1 MKMCINCKSLLEDDE
16 LFCHEC
22 GAKQEMEEV
31 EVQAEEQSSQ
41 EEQYCVHCGKSIEAG
56 SLFCPYCGKPQDVEE
71 TKNEEPQTKTEEPE
85 PEQEESQPEEPHVK
99 EEPKVEESP
108 KEKAQPEETQ
118 QNAAQPEEEPAY
130 EMEEEKRSR
139 FWLWILLALLIA
151 GGAIGYYFLNDS
163 SETMEENVEA
173 SDSVTPS
180 PVIDENAPTSALA
193 FLDQFYKGDIGKDDY
208 IRNHVTANVIN
219 KLRSDFGYDCPSN
232 DCLATWVFSA
242 YPAGADL
249 DFEEGPIITQTD
261 TESKFKVTF
270 KYSGY
275 NGSQRT
281 FETRTVYLT
290 VTEMGDKYMIS
301 DYEVEEGEIADEKDG
316 LLSFEDALR
325 VVEEMVIQ
333 NDNFKGFRSPDNVKN
348 IMAKNDYKYAGK
360 YYVDREFLFDVLYY
374 KDCILGKSTGDGC
387 YSNVPQ
393 AGGNGTPS
401 FIGIQNGQLYLAPFN
416 KTAFDVFLDQAKEFG
431 ATMKEN
437 DESTIIYK
445 YLNYDITGFKK
456 GVLQLNY
463 CIIISKEEEAD

>member
-1 MKMCINCKSLLEDDE
+1 MKECINCKATLEDDE
-16 LFCHEC
+16 LFCHDC
-22 GAKQEMEEV
+22 GTKQITEQPED
-31 EVQAEEQSSQ
+31 QPEEQSSQ
-41 EEQYCVHCGKSIEAG
+41 EEQFCVHCGKSIEVG
-56 SLFCPYCGKPQDVEE
+56 SLFCPYCGKPQNVEE
-71 TKNEEPQTKTEEPE
+71 TKDEEPQPKPEEPE
-85 PEQEESQPEEPHVK
+85 PKQEDPQPEEPQVK
-99 EEPKVEESP
+99 EEPKVEETP
-108 KEKAQPEETQ
+108 KEEAQ
-118 QNAAQPEEEPAY
+118 AEEEPAY
-130 EMEEEKRSR
+130 EIEEEKKSRS
-139 FWLWILLALLIA
+139 WLWILLALLIA
-151 GGAIGYYFLNDS
+151 GGAIGYYFMNDS
-163 SETMEENVEA
+163 SEAMEENVEA

-193 FLDQFYKGDIGKDDY
+193 FLDQFYKGEIGKDDY

-219 KLRSDFGYDCPSN
+219 KLKSDFGYDCPSN

-249 DFEEGPIITQTD
+249 DLEEGPIIAKTD

-290 VTEMGDKYMIS
+290 VTEMGGKYLIS
-301 DYEVEEGEIADEKDG
+301 DYEVEEGEIIEEEDG

-325 VVEEMVIQ
+325 VVEEMVIK
-333 NDNFKGFRSPDNVKN
+333 NDDFKGFRSPDNVKN
-348 IMAKNDYKYAGK
+348 IMAKNGYKYAGK

-374 KDCILGKSTGDGC
+374 KDCLLGKSIGDGC

-393 AGGNGTPS
+393 AGENGTPS

>member
-1 MKMCINCKSLLEDDE
+1 MKECIKCKTMIEDDE

-22 GAKQEMEEV
+22 GTKQEIHEV
-31 EVQAEEQSSQ
+31 EAQVEV
-41 EEQYCVHCGKSIEAG
+41 VHEPDDKKCIHCGETIEADSMFCPFCGKS
-56 SLFCPYCGKPQDVEE
+56 QDVEE
-71 TKNEEPQTKTEEPE
+71 SKSERPQPKTEKPESKQEEP
-85 PEQEESQPEEPHVK
+85 QPEEPKVK

-108 KEKAQPEETQ
+108 KEQTQPEETQ
-118 QNAAQPEEEPAY
+118 QNSTQPEEEPTY
-130 EMEEEKRSR
+130 EMEEEKKSRS
-139 FWLWILLALLIA
+139 WLWVLLALLIA
-151 GGAIGYYFLNDS
+151 GGAIGYYFMNDS
-163 SETMEENVEA
+163 SEAMEENVEA

-193 FLDQFYKGDIGKDDY
+193 FLDQFYKGEIGKDDY

-219 KLRSDFGYDCPSN
+219 KLKSDFGYDCPSN

-249 DFEEGPIITQTD
+249 DFEEGPIITKTD
-261 TESKFKVTF
+261 TESKFKVSF

-275 NGSQRT
+275 NGSQKSY
-281 FETRTVYLT
+281 ETRNVYLT
-290 VTEMGDKYMIS
+290 VTEMGGKYLIS
-301 DYEVEEGEIADEKDG
+301 DFEVEEGEIIEEEDG

-325 VVEEMVIQ
+325 VVEEMVIK
-333 NDNFKGFRSPDNVKN
+333 NDDFKGFRSPDNVKN
-348 IMAKNDYKYAGK
+348 IMAKNGYKYAGK

-374 KDCILGKSTGDGC
+374 KDCLLGKSIGDGC

-393 AGGNGTPS
+393 AGENGTPS
-401 FIGIQNGQLYLAPFN
+401 FIGIENGQLYLAPFN

-431 ATMKEN
+431 ATIKEN

>member
-1 MKMCINCKSLLEDDE
+1 MKECINCKATLEDDE
-16 LFCHEC
+16 LFCHDC
-22 GAKQEMEEV
+22 GTKQITEQPED
-31 EVQAEEQSSQ
+31 QPEEQSSQ
-41 EEQYCVHCGKSIEAG
+41 EEQFCVHCGKSIEVG
-56 SLFCPYCGKPQDVEE
+56 SLFCPYCGKPQNVEE
-71 TKNEEPQTKTEEPE
+71 TKDEEPQPKPEEPE
-85 PEQEESQPEEPHVK
+85 PKQEDPQPEEPQVK
-99 EEPKVEESP
+99 EEPKVEETP
-108 KEKAQPEETQ
+108 KEEAQ
-118 QNAAQPEEEPAY
+118 AEEEPAY
-130 EMEEEKRSR
+130 EIEEEKKSR

-151 GGAIGYYFLNDS
+151 GGAIGYYFMNDS
-163 SETMEENVEA
+163 SEAMEENVEA

-193 FLDQFYKGDIGKDDY
+193 FLDQFYKGEIGKDDY

-219 KLRSDFGYDCPSN
+219 KLKSDFGYDCPSN

-249 DFEEGPIITQTD
+249 DFEEGPIITKTD
-261 TESKFKVTF
+261 TESKFKVSF

-275 NGSQRT
+275 NGSQKSY
-281 FETRTVYLT
+281 ETRNVYLT

-348 IMAKNDYKYAGK
+348 VMAKNDYKYAGK

-393 AGGNGTPS
+393 AGENGTPS
-401 FIGIQNGQLYLAPFN
+401 FIGIENGQLYLAPFN

-431 ATMKEN
+431 ATIKEN

>member
-1 MKMCINCKSLLEDDE
+1 MKECINCKATLEDDE
-16 LFCHEC
+16 LFCHDC
-22 GAKQEMEEV
+22 GTKQITEQPEA
-31 EVQAEEQSSQ
+31 QAEEQSVPEGMRCS
-41 EEQYCVHCGKSIEAG
+41 HCGEAIEKD

-71 TKNEEPQTKTEEPE
+71 TKSEEPRPEAEEPKREETQTEEPQ
-85 PEQEESQPEEPHVK
+85 VK
-99 EEPKVEESP
+99 EEQNVKESSKKESP
-108 KEKAQPEETQ
+108 QEETQ
-118 QNAAQPEEEPAY
+118 VEEEPAY